1 MFSSLSLTKLATIR
15 PTISIFDSSL
25 TLGNDIDL
33 NYDYLFI
40 DFTKKYFRTRD
51 RSNVS
56 DYSAGDLN
64 NLLTYTSPSTK
75 YVRNASSVLV
85 PGTTLRIDHDVS
97 GNPIGLLI
105 EEQKTNLVK
114 QSEAFVLDNNPWQP
128 ISSATATQN
137 VVIAPDGNTT
147 ADKLIEGTS
156 TSAHYIEQRSLT
168 ASAGIW
174 TASCFFKAGE
184 RSKVNLVAVHVGE
197 STATSGAVVDVLAG
211 TITSATGLGISSGI
225 QDYGNGWYRAW
236 ITYVTTAA
244 VANHYFRLQI
254 LNNSGIPSYTGDG
267 SSGFYIWGAQVE
279 SGYLTSYIK
288 TTTATVTR
296 AADVITLPTTVFP
309 WSDDAGTV
317 IVEMHDKPVNDGT
330 ANNKRVLTFGDGTL
344 SNHIT
349 LFQQGTSGNLIAFV
363 ATGGTNVVNTGG
375 AWTSFPSKI
384 GLAFADDDWSL
395 IINGGTPITDASGLI
410 PSEVNKLYIGNW
422 SSGTLQPNTHIK
434 SLLYI
439 PERLSNSDIQ
449 ALTA

>member
-1 MFSSLSLTKLATIR
+1 MATQIALTNLNSGLDWPTFTTYTGDLSLQNQIDLEKDR
-15 PTISIFDSSL
+15 L
-25 TLGNDIDL
+25 TLDFLTGTYFVRNGASFMKGDI
-33 NYDYLFI
+33 
-40 DFTKKYFRTRD
+40 
-51 RSNVS
+51 
-56 DYSAGDLN
+56 N
-64 NLLTYTSPSTK
+64 NFLTYTAPSTK
-75 YVRNASSVLV
+75 YVRNASGVYV
-85 PGTTLRIDHDVS
+85 PGTTLRSDHDVS
-97 GNPIGLLI
+97 GNTIGLLI

-128 ISSATATQN
+128 ISSVTATQN

-147 ADKLIEGTS
+147 ADKLIEGTA

-168 ASAGIW
+168 ASAGTW

-197 STATSGAVVDVLAG
+197 STATSGAVVDISAA
-211 TITSATGLGISSGI
+211 TITSATGLGIASGI
-225 QDYGNGWYRAW
+225 KDYGNGWYRAW

-317 IVEMHDKPVNDGT
+317 IVGMHDKPVNDGT
-330 ANNKRVLTFGDGTL
+330 ANNKRVLALGDGTL
-344 SNHIT
+344 NNRIT
-349 LFQQGTSGNLIAFV
+349 LFQQGTSGNLFAFV
-363 ATGGTNVVNTGG
+363 ATEGSNVVNMGG
-375 AWTSFPSKI
+375 AWTTFPSKI
-384 GLAFADDDWSL
+384 GLGFADDDWSL
-395 IINGGTPITDASGLI
+395 IINGGTPITDTSGLV
-410 PSEVNKLYIGNW
+410 PSVVNKLYVGGW
-422 SSGTLQPNTHIK
+422 SSGTLQTNTHIK

-439 PERLSNSDIQ
+439 PERLSNSEIQ